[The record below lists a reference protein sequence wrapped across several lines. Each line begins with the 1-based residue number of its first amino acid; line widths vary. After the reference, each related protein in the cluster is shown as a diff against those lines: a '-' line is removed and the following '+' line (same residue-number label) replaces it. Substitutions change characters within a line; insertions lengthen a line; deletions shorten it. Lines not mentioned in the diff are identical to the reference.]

1 MDRGLGHGPT
11 RVLLIEDSPHDA
23 RSIRSML
30 ESQPFE
36 LTHVSRVGSA
46 LDRLN
51 NGGAGADVVLL
62 DLMLPDATGLD
73 GLGRVQRAAPD
84 KPIIILTHMDDE
96 PTAVSALNRGAQD
109 YLIKSRLDGPTL
121 SREIRYAI
129 ERHRFGRA
137 LQQATLELRQTNATL
152 EHLVL
157 LDPLTELLNRR
168 GLQRVLSREVQ
179 GIRREG
185 SDLLAILID
194 IDNFKTVNDTLGYA
208 VGDVVL
214 KEIARKM
221 KKALR
226 VTDSVARIGGD
237 EFLILLPN
245 TRRAEGLRV
254 AEKVRLAL
262 SGSPVELPSKPL
274 HVTVSVGVVSVS
286 NATPSIDEL
295 LSQTHRV
302 LSLSKRA
309 GKNRVSC
316 EWSPEDPG
324 AGEGDPLSVV
334 LRDLRSGDRLR
345 TIFQPIYNLE
355 DEREI
360 GYEALTRLTAGSFE
374 MPDDFFRLSLEANI
388 LTLVDHRCFKR
399 GLAAASELPASVRRH
414 LNVFPS
420 TLIDIPVQHLLHEF
434 PGDETRGKFCIEI
447 SEQQIIGDPS
457 YLAEPVRGFREAGIL
472 VAIDDVGYGRSCLES
487 MVMLEPDLVKI
498 DKTCVKG
505 ISTDGSRARS
515 LKRLLRVAG
524 SLGADTIAEGIE
536 CREDLEVLRELGVK
550 AGQGYLWGVPA

>member
-1 MDRGLGHGPT
+1 
-11 RVLLIEDSPHDA
+11 VLLIEDSPHDA

-36 LTHVSRVGSA
+36 LTHVTRVRSA

-51 NGGAGADVVLL
+51 GGGNGADVVLL
-62 DLMLPDATGLD
+62 DLMLPDAAGLE
-73 GLGRVQRAAPD
+73 GLSRVQRAAPD
-84 KPIIILTHMDDE
+84 KPIIILTHLDDE

-109 YLIKSRLDGPTL
+109 YLIKCRLDGPTL

-137 LQQATLELRQTNATL
+137 LQQATLELRETNAAL

-274 HVTVSVGVVSVS
+274 RVTVSVGVVSVS
-286 NATPSIDEL
+286 NSTPSIDEL

-334 LRDLRSGDRLR
+334 LRDLRLGDRLR
-345 TIFQPIYNLE
+345 TIFQPIYNLD
-355 DEREI
+355 DEREV

-388 LTLVDHRCFKR
+388 LTLVDHRCFKQ
-399 GLAAASELPASVRRH
+399 GVAASTKLPSTVRRH

-434 PGDETRGKFCIEI
+434 PSNARGQFCIEI

-457 YLAEPVRGFREAGIL
+457 YLAEPVKGFRDAGIL

-498 DKTCVKG
+498 DKACVKG
-505 ISTDGSRARS
+505 IAVDGPRARS

-524 SLGADTIAEGIE
+524 SLGAETIAEGIE

-550 AGQGYLWGVPA
+550 SGQGYLWGVPA

>member
-1 MDRGLGHGPT
+1 MNEDRPTTQT

-23 RSIRSML
+23 KSIHGML
-30 ESQPFE
+30 QSEPFY
-36 LTHVSRVGSA
+36 LIHVTRVDSA
-46 LDRLN
+46 LDQIGR
-51 NGGAGADVVLL
+51 NGDGVDVVLL
-62 DLMLPDATGLD
+62 DLVLQDVTGLE
-73 GLGRVQRAAPD
+73 GLGRIQRAAPD

-96 PTAVSALNRGAQD
+96 PTAISALNRGAQD
-109 YLIKSRLDGPTL
+109 YLIKSRLDGPSL
-121 SREIRYAI
+121 AREIRYAI
-129 ERHRFGRA
+129 ERHRFSRA
-137 LQQATLELRQTNATL
+137 LQEATVELRQENANL
-152 EHLVL
+152 ELLVL

-179 GIRREG
+179 GVRREG

-194 IDNFKTVNDTLGYA
+194 IDDFKKVNDSLGYA

-214 KEIARKM
+214 KEVARKM
-221 KKALR
+221 RKALR
-226 VTDSVARIGGD
+226 STDSVARIGGD

-254 AEKVRLAL
+254 AEKLRLAL
-262 SGSPVELPSKPL
+262 CGSPIELPSKPL
-274 HVTVSVGVVSVS
+274 GITVSVGVVSVS

-302 LSLSKRA
+302 LSMSKRA

-324 AGEGDPLSVV
+324 PEEGDPLSLI
-334 LRDLRSGDRLR
+334 LRDLRQGDRLR

-355 DEREI
+355 DEREV
-360 GYEALTRLTAGSFE
+360 GYEALTRLTAGSFA

-388 LTLVDHRCFKR
+388 LTLVDHRCFKT
-399 GLAAASELPASVRRH
+399 GIAASATLPSSVRRH
-414 LNVFPS
+414 INVFPS
-420 TLIDIPVQHLLHEF
+420 TLIDIPVEHLLHEL
-434 PGDETRGKFCIEI
+434 PADETRRRFCIEI

-457 YLAEPVRGFREAGIL
+457 YLAEAVHSFREAGVC

-487 MVMLEPDLVKI
+487 MVMLEPDVVKI
-498 DKTCVKG
+498 DKACVQG
-505 ISTDGSRARS
+505 IARDRSRARS

-524 SLGADTIAEGIE
+524 SLCAETIAEGIE
-536 CREDLEVLRELGVK
+536 SREDLDVLKDLGVK
-550 AGQGYLWGVPA
+550 AGQGYLWGVPG

>member
-1 MDRGLGHGPT
+1 
-11 RVLLIEDSPHDA
+11 
-23 RSIRSML
+23 ML

-36 LTHVSRVGSA
+36 LTHVTRVRSA
-46 LDRLN
+46 LDRLD
-51 NGGAGADVVLL
+51 GGGNGADVVLL
-62 DLMLPDATGLD
+62 DLMLPDAAGLE
-73 GLGRVQRAAPD
+73 GLSRVQRAAPD
-84 KPIIILTHMDDE
+84 KPIIILTHLDDE

-109 YLIKSRLDGPTL
+109 YLIKCRLDGPTL

-137 LQQATLELRQTNATL
+137 LQKATLELRETNAAL

-286 NATPSIDEL
+286 NSTPSIDEL

-302 LSLSKRA
+302 LSESKRA

-316 EWSPEDPG
+316 EWAQEEPG
-324 AGEGDPLSVV
+324 ATETDPLSVV
-334 LRDLRSGDRLR
+334 LRDLRQGDRLR
-345 TIFQPIYNLE
+345 TIFQPIYNLD
-355 DEREI
+355 DEREV
-360 GYEALTRLTAGSFE
+360 GYEALTRLAAGSFE

-399 GLAAASELPASVRRH
+399 GVAASAKLPSTVRRH

-434 PGDETRGKFCIEI
+434 PSNAAGQYCIEI

-457 YLAEPVRGFREAGIL
+457 YLAEPVKGFRDAGIL

-498 DKTCVKG
+498 DKACVKG
-505 ISTDGSRARS
+505 IAVDGPRARS

-524 SLGADTIAEGIE
+524 SLGAETIAEGIE